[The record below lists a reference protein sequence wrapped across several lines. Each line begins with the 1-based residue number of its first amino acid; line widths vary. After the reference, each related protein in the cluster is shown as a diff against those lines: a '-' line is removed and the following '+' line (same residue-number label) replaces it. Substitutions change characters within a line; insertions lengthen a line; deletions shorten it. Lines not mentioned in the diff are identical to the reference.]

1 MNATNS
7 LDQNKMNVLNNI
19 INNQSIRTLSNFPT
33 NAPIRSGNFKYL
45 FFKSSFFFSFF
56 FGIEIQKFY
65 LLENLMEFSKKNS
78 ILKIK

>member
-33 NAPIRSGNFKYL
+33 NAPIRSGNFKHL
-45 FFKSSFFFSFF
+45 FFKLSFFFWF
-56 FGIEIQKFY
+56 
-65 LLENLMEFSKKNS
+65 
-78 ILKIK
+78 